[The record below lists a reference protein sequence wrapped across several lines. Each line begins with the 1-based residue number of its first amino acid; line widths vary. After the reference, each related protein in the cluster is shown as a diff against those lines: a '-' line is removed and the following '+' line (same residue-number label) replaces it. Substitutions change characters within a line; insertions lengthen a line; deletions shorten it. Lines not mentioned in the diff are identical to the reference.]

1 MFQLC
6 STTSVP
12 TLWSMGA
19 LSTWVCG
26 TQQVLAS
33 SFASETRR
41 SFLLQS
47 TVNQYSYEF
56 YRTGGLQQTAPIELP
71 WCWCFSARLFSYQQS
86 KLRECIKEGNNLALL
101 TYLASP
107 PSFDGILFTLASL
120 LAFSCNDRCTSLFP
134 VDSWIKA
141 LCSWCAH
148 NSCRDQAWYALK
160 SHLIIALPRFS
171 ELQVL
176 RNFSSPNLLMIK
188 AISNHGPFVIANSCQ
203 AIWCQTTFHLSPSP
217 LKESKG

>member
-1 MFQLC
+1 MIFLEGKRGFYRAHSSLSWFSYSILRATHTHTYRIGVPLSWDIRATYNSWPSTFLAKNVFFFNLGSLWVATAMLCCCLCLHLHGASQCCRIMFQLC

-107 PSFDGILFTLASL
+107 LRLMESYSL
-120 LAFSCNDRCTSLFP
+120 
-134 VDSWIKA
+134 
-141 LCSWCAH
+141 
-148 NSCRDQAWYALK
+148 
-160 SHLIIALPRFS
+160 
-171 ELQVL
+171 
-176 RNFSSPNLLMIK
+176 
-188 AISNHGPFVIANSCQ
+188 
-203 AIWCQTTFHLSPSP
+203 
-217 LKESKG
+217 